1 VARGQSRTVPLLF
14 FILLVVGFAAGI
26 WGTWRAVYPGPGLH
40 RVTGVFEGRAG
51 ETLMVVNHDAAPGL
65 MDEMRNMAFFAETKE
80 MLDAAGLRRG
90 DRVRL
95 TVRQLP
101 DRYLVVEIKKIQ

>member
-1 VARGQSRTVPLLF
+1 MARSRRWPVPLLF
-14 FILLVVGFAAGI
+14 VLLLAGFAAGI
-26 WGTWRAVYPGPGLH
+26 WGSYREAYPGKGLF
-40 RVTGVFEGRAG
+40 RVTGVFEGRGAD
-51 ETLMVVNHDAAPGL
+51 TLILVSHDAAPGV
-65 MDEMRNMAFFAETKE
+65 MDEMSKMAFYAEGKD
-80 MLDAAGLRRG
+80 MLDRAGLSRG

>member
-1 VARGQSRTVPLLF
+1 MARSRRWPVPFLFVLL
-14 FILLVVGFAAGI
+14 LAGFAAGI
-26 WGTWRAVYPGPGLH
+26 WGSYREAYPGKGLF
-40 RVTGVFEGRAG
+40 RVTGVFEGRGAD
-51 ETLMVVNHDAAPGL
+51 TLILVSHEAAPGV
-65 MDEMRNMAFFAETKE
+65 MDEMSRMAFYAESKD
-80 MLDAAGLRRG
+80 MLDQASLSRG

>member
-1 VARGQSRTVPLLF
+1 
-14 FILLVVGFAAGI
+14 
-26 WGTWRAVYPGPGLH
+26 
-40 RVTGVFEGRAG
+40 
-51 ETLMVVNHDAAPGL
+51 
-65 MDEMRNMAFFAETKE
+65 MDEMSKMAFYAESKDL
-80 MLDAAGLRRG
+80 LDRAGLSRG

>member
-1 VARGQSRTVPLLF
+1 MARSRRWPVPVLFVLL
-14 FILLVVGFAAGI
+14 LAGFAAGI
-26 WGTWRAVYPGPGLH
+26 WGSYREAYPGKGLF
-40 RVTGVFEGRAG
+40 RVTGVFEGRG
-51 ETLMVVNHDAAPGL
+51 GDTLILVSHDAAPGV
-65 MDEMRNMAFFAETKE
+65 MDEMSKMAFYAESKE
-80 MLDAAGLRRG
+80 MLDRAGLSRG

>member
-1 VARGQSRTVPLLF
+1 MARSRRWPVPLLF
-14 FILLVVGFAAGI
+14 VLLLAGFAAGF
-26 WGTWRAVYPGPGLH
+26 WGSSREAYPGKGLF
-40 RVTGVFEGRAG
+40 RVTGVFEGRG
-51 ETLMVVNHDAAPGL
+51 GDTLILVSHDAAPGV
-65 MDEMRNMAFFAETKE
+65 MDEMSKMAFYAETKD
-80 MLDAAGLRRG
+80 MLDRADVNRG

>member
-1 VARGQSRTVPLLF
+1 ML
-14 FILLVVGFAAGI
+14 
-26 WGTWRAVYPGPGLH
+26 
-40 RVTGVFEGRAG
+40 
-51 ETLMVVNHDAAPGL
+51 VNHDAAPGL
-65 MDEMRNMAFFAETKE
+65 MDEMSKMAFYAETKD
-80 MLDAAGLRRG
+80 MLDLAGLSRG

>member
-1 VARGQSRTVPLLF
+1 MAASPRWAAPLLF
-14 FILLVVGFAAGI
+14 VLLALSFAAGI
-26 WGTWRAVYPGPGLH
+26 WGTWREVYPGKGLY
-40 RVTGVFEGRAG
+40 RVTGVFEARASD
-51 ETLMVVNHDAAPGL
+51 TLMLVNHDAAPGL
-65 MDEMRNMAFFAETKE
+65 MDEMSRMAFYAETKDL
-80 MLDAAGLRRG
+80 LDGAGLRRG